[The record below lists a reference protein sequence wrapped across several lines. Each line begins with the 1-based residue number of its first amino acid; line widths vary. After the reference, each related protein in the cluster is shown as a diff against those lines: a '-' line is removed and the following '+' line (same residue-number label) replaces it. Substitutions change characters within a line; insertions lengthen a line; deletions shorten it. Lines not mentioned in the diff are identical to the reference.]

1 MATQSFSN
9 AGVVLEE
16 VSRQS
21 AKPTVLTQRSSIQVM
36 LLSGS
41 RAAGQVLNA
50 LANIFIVRYLT
61 QAEYG
66 TYRQIYLLY
75 STLLIAGEFGF
86 IESLYYFIPHQP
98 RKRAVFL
105 RQSVCVVGFMQ
116 VVVGVALTHF
126 GIAIGGYFHNVE
138 LPGYMG
144 LLAIYLGLSV
154 ITRLWESELIA
165 EKRVPLAS
173 VISGGSETIKVGL
186 MFLVLFV
193 TPGIRPLLMAM
204 VAAAGIKF
212 AAFVVFLGK
221 EFRWFAN
228 AGSFA
233 DGLPQ
238 WSYAVALW
246 VPGFINTVAGQVHQ
260 YIVGYYFDPVRY
272 AIYAVACFQLPFLA
286 IFTNSVAEVLLVRAT
301 EYHSRGDKTELYQL
315 WCNAC
320 LKSLMVLVPVAV
332 GLIVMAKPLIVLVF
346 TERYLASVPLFRM
359 IVLGLIFSAV
369 FQDPMFRA
377 CAAMR
382 TYSFFYL
389 LRALLNVGL
398 GILLVKFWG
407 LWGAALSTVAALALV
422 NFGQLFPVAKLLG
435 VPFSRVLPWRG
446 IAGVG
451 LCTAAAVPLAALCV
465 HAISSPGP
473 ALLAALLV
481 FASGYLILAVRLS
494 LITSGTISLLLLEAK
509 SRLAGLVLLRPKTS

>member
-320 LKSLMVLVPVAV
+320 LKSLMLLVPVAI
-332 GLIVMAKPLIVLVF
+332 GLVVVAKPLIALVF
-346 TERYLASVPLFRM
+346 TERYLASVPLFRV

-377 CAAMR
+377 FAAMR
-382 TYSFFYL
+382 MYSFFYV
-389 LRALLNVGL
+389 LRALLNLGL
-398 GILLVKFWG
+398 GIMLVKVWG
-407 LWGAALSTVAALALV
+407 LWGAALSTVVALAVV
-422 NFGQLFPVAKLLG
+422 NIGQLFPIAKLLG
-435 VPFSRVLPWRG
+435 VPLTRVLPWRG
-446 IAGVG
+446 IAKVL
-451 LCTAAAVPLAALCV
+451 LCTTVATLPALVCV
-465 HAISSPGP
+465 HAISSSG
-473 ALLAALLV
+473 LALLV
-481 FASGYLILAVRLS
+481 AFSVFALGYLLLGIKIGLITANGISVLLDEVRARLS
-494 LITSGTISLLLLEAK
+494 SLGIF
-509 SRLAGLVLLRPKTS
+509 RWKTS

>member
-1 MATQSFSN
+1 MVTQSFSN

-320 LKSLMVLVPVAV
+320 LKSLMLLVPVAI
-332 GLIVMAKPLIVLVF
+332 GLVVVAKPLIALVF
-346 TERYLASVPLFRM
+346 TERYLASVPLFRV

-377 CAAMR
+377 FAAMR
-382 TYSFFYL
+382 MYSFFYV
-389 LRALLNVGL
+389 LRALLNLGL
-398 GILLVKFWG
+398 GIMLVKVWG
-407 LWGAALSTVAALALV
+407 LWGAALSTVVALAVV
-422 NFGQLFPVAKLLG
+422 NIGQLFPIAKLLG
-435 VPFSRVLPWRG
+435 VPLTRVLPWRG
-446 IAGVG
+446 IAKVL
-451 LCTAAAVPLAALCV
+451 LCTTVATLPALVCV
-465 HAISSPGP
+465 HAISSSG
-473 ALLAALLV
+473 LALLV
-481 FASGYLILAVRLS
+481 AFSVFALGYLLLGIKIGLITANGISVLLDEVRARLS
-494 LITSGTISLLLLEAK
+494 SLGIF
-509 SRLAGLVLLRPKTS
+509 RWKTS